1 MAFSLRRGRID
12 DVETQ
17 ANGSEVTLAGVLVRR
32 ARQAS
37 DGRLVIDAA
46 GGLVVTALAIAFRP
60 PGWAV
65 LLSAAV
71 SLMAFGMW
79 GISDRA
85 AQESERPR
93 LIRALKAFRAV
104 AAALGALGGVALAA
118 TTMALMLGTWIS

>member
-1 MAFSLRRGRID
+1 MI
-12 DVETQ
+12 ETQ

-46 GGLVVTALAIAFRP
+46 GGLVVAALALAFRP
-60 PGWAV
+60 PAWWV

-71 SLMAFGMW
+71 SLLAFGAW

-85 AQESERPR
+85 ARESGSPR
-93 LIRALKAFRAV
+93 SIRALKAFRAA
-104 AAALGALGGVALAA
+104 AAALGVLGAVALGA